1 MGRKLDAATL
11 QSVLLDLTNDF
22 PLRAIAKRYRIGRN
36 TVKRIELS
44 MDVYGTPY
52 PPECCVQGR
61 PRLLL
66 KVQEEVRWKP
76 RELEMAEKRAW
87 HGRKEGE

>member
-1 MGRKLDAATL
+1 MGRKLDAGIL
-11 QSVLLDLTNDF
+11 QGVLLNLLNDMSF
-22 PLRAIAKRYRIGRN
+22 KSIARRHRSSRN

-52 PPECCVQGR
+52 PPNSCVQGR

-66 KVQEEVRWKP
+66 KVQEEVS
-76 RELEMAEKRAW
+76 
-87 HGRKEGE
+87 

>member
-1 MGRKLDAATL
+1 MGNRCFLQCNLIQFTLMGRKLDAATL

-44 MDVYGTPY
+44 MDIYGAPY
-52 PPECCVQGR
+52 PPDSCVQGR

-66 KVQEEVRWKP
+66 KVQEEVS
-76 RELEMAEKRAW
+76 E
-87 HGRKEGE
+87 